1 MWLSFREDF
10 LTYQGKRVQ
19 GNNIHESFLRGL
31 FRRDIYKQPRWCTA
45 AMDNPWFPTSA
56 TQQLGPRAHLM
67 RVQELHILSELAVAA
82 VLTVW
87 HKVDEAVALFSDR
100 E

>member
-1 MWLSFREDF
+1 
-10 LTYQGKRVQ
+10 
-19 GNNIHESFLRGL
+19 
-31 FRRDIYKQPRWCTA
+31 
-45 AMDNPWFPTSA
+45 
-56 TQQLGPRAHLM
+56 M